1 MNPRKPPAAGQAG
14 TAPGRTVPGSTTPGS
29 TAPDSTAPDST
40 ALDST
45 ALGSTAPAPTALARS
60 ALAETVLAR
69 TVELARIPAPTG
81 AEHDRA
87 AVVRRW
93 WEEDGW
99 QPRTDD
105 AGNVWAQAGGG
116 DGPGLLVC
124 AHLDTVF
131 PVTVPHVVITE
142 PGRLSGPS
150 VGDDSIGVA
159 SLPAVARLSQPGPGT
174 GPLWLVATV
183 GEEGTGNLAGIR
195 HALDHA
201 PQPVAA
207 VIAIE
212 GNYLGRVV
220 TTGVGSVRWRVSYH
234 GPGGHAW
241 ERSQAPSAVHA
252 AARAGA
258 LIAGLDVAGARC
270 SVNIGTI
277 CGGEAINARAREA
290 WFEVDLRADSAAA
303 LASLVDQAGAI
314 VRAADDQIRVRI
326 EEIGSRPAGGIAE
339 SSALARAAVAA
350 HERAGVPA
358 ELRAAS
364 TDANAAYAAG
374 IPAVALGVTRGDG
387 EHTPEEWIETAPVA
401 DGLGVLAETIRL
413 FREGQQ

>member
-1 MNPRKPPAAGQAG
+1 MN
-14 TAPGRTVPGSTTPGS
+14 
-29 TAPDSTAPDST
+29 
-40 ALDST
+40 
-45 ALGSTAPAPTALARS
+45 TALA
-60 ALAETVLAR
+60 ATVLAR

-93 WEEDGW
+93 WQEDGW
-99 QPRTDD
+99 RPRTDD

-116 DGPGLLVC
+116 DGPGVLVC

-131 PVTVPHVVITE
+131 PATVPHVVVAE

-159 SLPAVARLSQPGPGT
+159 ALPAVARLVRPGPGT

-201 PQPVAA
+201 SQPVAA

-220 TTGVGSVRWRVSYH
+220 ITGVGSVRWRVSYH

-252 AARAGA
+252 AARAAA

-277 CGGEAINARAREA
+277 GGGEAINARAREA
-290 WFEVDLRADSAAA
+290 WFEVDLRADSAPA

-326 EEIGSRPAGGIAE
+326 EEIGRRPAGGVAE

-374 IPAVALGVTRGDG
+374 IPAVALGVTRGEG

-413 FREGQQ
+413 FGEGQQ

>member
-1 MNPRKPPAAGQAG
+1 MTAQEQAATG
-14 TAPGRTVPGSTTPGS
+14 PGSTGAASTGPGS
-29 TAPDSTAPDST
+29 TGP
-40 ALDST
+40 
-45 ALGSTAPAPTALARS
+45 ARS
-60 ALAETVLAR
+60 VLAQTVLAR
-69 TVELARIPAPTG
+69 TVELAPIPAPTG
-81 AEHDRA
+81 SEHDRA

-93 WEEDGW
+93 WEDDGW
-99 QPRTDD
+99 RPRTDE

-131 PVTVPHVVITE
+131 PATVPHVVIAE

-159 SLPAVARLSQPGPGT
+159 SLPAVAQLALPGPGT

-195 HALDHA
+195 HALAHA

-212 GNYLGRVV
+212 GNYLERVV
-220 TTGVGSVRWRVSYH
+220 ITGVGSVRWRVSYQ

-241 ERSQAPSAVHA
+241 EQSQAPSAVHA
-252 AARAGA
+252 AARAA
-258 LIAGLDVAGARC
+258 TLLTGLDVAGARC

-277 CGGEAINARAREA
+277 GGGEAINARARAA

-303 LASLVDQAGAI
+303 LAGLVEQAGAI
-314 VRAADDQIRVRI
+314 VRAADDQMRVRI
-326 EEIGSRPAGGIAE
+326 DEIGSRPAGGVAG
-339 SSALARAAVAA
+339 SSALVRAAVAA
-350 HERAGVPA
+350 HERVGVPA

-374 IPAVALGVTRGDG
+374 IPAVALGVTRGEG
-387 EHTPEEWIETAPVA
+387 EHTPEEWIETASVA
-401 DGLGVLAETIRL
+401 DGLAVLAETIRL

>member
-1 MNPRKPPAAGQAG
+1 MNPRKPPAAGPAD
-14 TAPGRTVPGSTTPGS
+14 TMPGRTVPGSAAPGS
-29 TAPDSTAPDST
+29 AAP
-40 ALDST
+40 
-45 ALGSTAPAPTALARS
+45 GSTAPAPTAPARS

-99 QPRTDD
+99 RPRTDH

-131 PVTVPHVVITE
+131 PATVPHVVVTE

-159 SLPAVARLSQPGPGT
+159 ALSAVARLVRPGPGT

-220 TTGVGSVRWRVSYH
+220 ITGVGSVRWRVSYH

-258 LIAGLDVAGARC
+258 LIAGLAVAGARS

-277 CGGEAINARAREA
+277 GGGEAINARAREA
-290 WFEVDLRADSAAA
+290 WFEVDLRADSAPA
-303 LASLVDQAGAI
+303 LATLVDQAGAI
-314 VRAADDQIRVRI
+314 VRAADDQIDVRI
-326 EEIGSRPAGGIAE
+326 EEIGRRPAGGVAE
-339 SSALARAAVAA
+339 SSPLARAAVAA

-374 IPAVALGVTRGDG
+374 IPAVALGVTRGEG

>member
-1 MNPRKPPAAGQAG
+1 
-14 TAPGRTVPGSTTPGS
+14 
-29 TAPDSTAPDST
+29 
-40 ALDST
+40 
-45 ALGSTAPAPTALARS
+45 
-60 ALAETVLAR
+60 VLAR

-81 AEHDRA
+81 SEHDRA

-99 QPRTDD
+99 QARTDD

-131 PVTVPHVVITE
+131 PATVPHVVIAE

-159 SLPAVARLSQPGPGT
+159 SLPAVAQLARPGPGT

-195 HALDHA
+195 HALAHA

-220 TTGVGSVRWRVSYH
+220 ITGVGSVRWRVSYQ

-241 ERSQAPSAVHA
+241 EQSQAPSAVHA
-252 AARAGA
+252 AARAA
-258 LIAGLDVAGARC
+258 TLLTGLDVAGARF

-277 CGGEAINARAREA
+277 GGGEAINARARAA

-303 LASLVDQAGAI
+303 LAGLVDQAGAI
-314 VRAADDQIRVRI
+314 VRAADDQMRVRI
-326 EEIGSRPAGGIAE
+326 DEIGRRPAGGVAG
-339 SSALARAAVAA
+339 SSALVRAAVAA

-374 IPAVALGVTRGDG
+374 IPAVALGVTRGEG

-413 FREGQQ
+413 FKAGQP

>member
-1 MNPRKPPAAGQAG
+1 MKPRKPPAPVPASTGPASTGPASTGPAG
-14 TAPGRTVPGSTTPGS
+14 TALVG
-29 TAPDSTAPDST
+29 
-40 ALDST
+40 
-45 ALGSTAPAPTALARS
+45 
-60 ALAETVLAR
+60 TVLAR

-81 AEHDRA
+81 SEHDRA

-93 WEEDGW
+93 WVEDGW

-131 PVTVPHVVITE
+131 PATVPHVVVAG

-159 SLPAVARLSQPGPGT
+159 SLAAVARLAAPGAGT

-195 HALDHA
+195 HALGHA

-220 TTGVGSVRWRVSYH
+220 ITGVGSVRWRVSYH

-241 ERSQAPSAVHA
+241 ERSGAPSAVHA
-252 AARAGA
+252 AAHAVA
-258 LIAGLDVAGARC
+258 QLAGLDVAGARC

-277 CGGEAINARAREA
+277 GGGEAINARAREA
-290 WFEVDLRADSAAA
+290 WFEVDLRADGAAA
-303 LASLVDQAGAI
+303 LASLVEQAGAI
-314 VRAADDQIRVRI
+314 VRATGDQIRVRI
-326 EEIGSRPAGGIAE
+326 DEIGSRPAGGIAE

-350 HERAGVPA
+350 HERAGVLA

-374 IPAVALGVTRGDG
+374 IPAVALGVTRGEG

>member
-1 MNPRKPPAAGQAG
+1 MNPQTPPAAGSAG
-14 TAPGRTVPGSTTPGS
+14 MVPGS
-29 TAPDSTAPDST
+29 TAPASKVAARTGSAGMGS
-40 ALDST
+40 AGIGS
-45 ALGSTAPAPTALARS
+45 ASTAPAPTALARS
-60 ALAETVLAR
+60 ALAEKVLAR

-81 AEHDRA
+81 SEHDRA

-99 QPRTDD
+99 RPRTDD
-105 AGNVWAQAGGG
+105 VGNVWAQAGGG
-116 DGPGLLVC
+116 DGPGVLVC

-131 PVTVPHVVITE
+131 PATVPHVVVTE

-159 SLPAVARLSQPGPGT
+159 ALPAVARLVRPGPGT

-220 TTGVGSVRWRVSYH
+220 ITGVGSVRWRVSYH

-258 LIAGLDVAGARC
+258 LIAGLGVAGARS

-277 CGGEAINARAREA
+277 GGGEAINARAREA
-290 WFEVDLRADSAAA
+290 WFEVDLRADSAPA

-314 VRAADDQIRVRI
+314 VRAADDQIRVCI

-364 TDANAAYAAG
+364 TDANAAYPAG
-374 IPAVALGVTRGDG
+374 IPAVALGVTRGEG

-413 FREGQQ
+413 FGEGQQ